1 MQLHKFRFNSK
12 KEALARIRATPLYRH
27 PSAFMWQQC
36 LSINNQFCEAVV
48 RAGYL
53 SYEQMFSA
61 SCRYCIGASKLGGV
75 IFWQIDHEGRIHDGK
90 IMYYQPD
97 CHRCKDRKPTWVS
110 YLLRKRREASMPRT
124 MNREPLTANQ
134 TSHCFFGLHQLT
146 SDICPQTSSVALVEA
161 EKSAFILSELYPEYI
176 WLAAGG
182 LGGVQPEKFRPLKG
196 HKVIMFPDTD
206 PDGTAFKQWSE
217 AAKEVM
223 QSIFWEDSPP
233 IRVSPILELNATPEQ
248 KQRKIDLVDFLFE
261 GQAFSKG
268 SRSLRVQ
275 EVQELWPTANGQ

>member
-1 MQLHKFRFNSK
+1 MANTEGLNQKTKRKSEKKMQLRKFKFNSK
-12 KEALARIRATPLYRH
+12 KETLARIRATPLYRH

-36 LSINNQFCEAVV
+36 LSINNQFCDAVV
-48 RAGYL
+48 SAGYL

-134 TSHCFFGLHQLT
+134 TSHCFFGLHLLT
-146 SDICPQTSSVALVEA
+146 SDLSPQTSSIALVEA

-223 QSIFWEDSPP
+223 RSIFWEDSPP

-261 GQAFSKG
+261 K
-268 SRSLRVQ
+268 
-275 EVQELWPTANGQ
+275 